1 MHFKIQ
7 VVIEEASGE
16 MTIEDIIHLD
26 KRCESGSTL
35 GLSLLESKQLLQT
48 LQKTMVLNQA
58 ERYSASHQ
66 DCPCCHKK
74 RTIKSYHAFQFIT
87 FLKSFPYQMCAFITV
102 PAPTHQ
108 RNHSV
113 CYPNG
118 YSSIPARSYCIS
130 RRNGP
135 H

>member
-16 MTIEDIIHLD
+16 TTTEDIIHLD

-58 ERYSASHQ
+58 ERYSTSH
-66 DCPCCHKK
+66 
-74 RTIKSYHAFQFIT
+74 
-87 FLKSFPYQMCAFITV
+87 
-102 PAPTHQ
+102 
-108 RNHSV
+108 
-113 CYPNG
+113 
-118 YSSIPARSYCIS
+118 
-130 RRNGP
+130 
-135 H
+135 